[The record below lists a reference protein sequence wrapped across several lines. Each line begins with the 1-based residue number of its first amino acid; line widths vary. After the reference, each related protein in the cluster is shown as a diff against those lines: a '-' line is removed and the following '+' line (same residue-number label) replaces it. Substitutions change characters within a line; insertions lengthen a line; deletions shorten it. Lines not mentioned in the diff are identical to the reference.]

1 MKRFF
6 TFLKWIFIISI
17 LFVGHAYITG
27 NTHIFK
33 TLRSTILKGKMGP
46 SVDTRKM
53 FNTRKVNIGTPQ
65 PWLEDSLFGKL
76 HFSDADNNQLNKYQ
90 TLAFLIAKHGKI
102 VHEEYWAGY
111 NAASSTNSW
120 SMAKSILSLLTGC
133 AIKEGKIKS
142 MEQEVGDF
150 LPEYKKTGLKIK
162 HLLTM
167 SSGINFKEQYIN
179 PYGYTAKALYGND
192 LASLN
197 KKYRVNNIPGK
208 HFIYLSGNSQ
218 VLSFVLQK
226 ATGKTV
232 SEYAS
237 EKIWRKIGAEHP
249 AYWSL
254 DKEKGDEKG
263 FCCFHS
269 NARDFAKIGQLML
282 QKGIWGTDTII
293 PYFYYKKSISLAP
306 TLLLDGKPNNQY
318 GYSWWIVKY
327 RGMDIFYARGIDGQY
342 IINIPAKDMVVVR
355 LGRKRND
362 TKINGHPKDFYIY
375 TDAALALMK

>member
-6 TFLKWIFIISI
+6 TFLKWIFIVCI
-17 LFVGHAYITG
+17 LFISHAYLTG

-33 TLRSTILKGKMGP
+33 TLGSTILKGKLGP
-46 SVDTRKM
+46 SVDTKKL
-53 FNTRKVNIGTPQ
+53 FSTRKVNIGKPQ
-65 PWLEDSLFGKL
+65 PWPEDSLLGKL
-76 HFSDADNNQLNKYQ
+76 KLSDVDYKNLDKYQ
-90 TLAFLIAKHGKI
+90 TLSFLVIKHGKLI
-102 VHEEYWAGY
+102 HEEYWSGY
-111 NAASSTNSW
+111 NSASATNSW
-120 SMAKSILSLLTGC
+120 SMAKSIISILTGC

-142 MEQEVGDF
+142 VEQNVGDF
-150 LPEYKKTGLKIK
+150 LPEYKNTGLKIK

-179 PYGYTAKALYGND
+179 PYGYTAKALYGDNLD
-192 LASLN
+192 KLN

-218 VLSFVLQK
+218 VLSFIIHK

-237 EKIWRKIGAEHP
+237 EKLWKKIGAEHP

-254 DKEKGDEKG
+254 DHKNGNEKG

-282 QKGIWGTDTII
+282 QKGIWGMDTII
-293 PYFYYKKSISLAP
+293 PYSYYKQSISLAP
-306 TLLLDGKPNNQY
+306 TIQLDGKPNDLY
-318 GYSWWIVKY
+318 GYQWWIIKY
-327 RGMDIFYARGIDGQY
+327 KGLDIFYARGIDGQY
-342 IINIPAKDMVVVR
+342 IIDIPAKDMVVVR

-362 TKINGHPKDFYIY
+362 TKKNGHPLDFYIY
-375 TDAALALMK
+375 MDAALALVK

>member
-6 TFLKWIFIISI
+6 TFLKWIFIICI

-33 TLRSTILKGKMGP
+33 TFRSTVMKGRLGP
-46 SVDTRKM
+46 SVDTRKV
-53 FNTRKVNIGTPQ
+53 FSSRKVSNGKPQ
-65 PWLEDSLFGKL
+65 PWMEDSLFGKL
-76 HFSDADNNQLNKYQ
+76 KMPESEVKELEKYQ
-90 TLAFLIAKHGKI
+90 TLSFLVVKHGKLI
-102 VHEEYWAGY
+102 YEEYWAGY
-111 NAASSTNSW
+111 SAASATNSW
-120 SMAKSILSLLTGC
+120 SMAKSIISILTGC

-142 MEQEVGDF
+142 VDQNVGDF
-150 LPEYKKTGLKIK
+150 LPEYKNTGLKIK

-179 PYGYTAKALYGND
+179 PYGYAAKALYGTD
-192 LASLN
+192 LVKLH

-208 HFIYLSGNSQ
+208 HFSYLSGNSQ
-218 VLSFVLQK
+218 LLAFVLLK

-237 EKIWRKIGAEHP
+237 EKLWKKIGAEHP

-254 DKEKGDEKG
+254 DKQGGNEKG

-269 NARDFAKIGQLML
+269 NARDFAKVGQLML

-293 PYFYYKKSISLAP
+293 PYWYYKKSISLAP
-306 TLLLDGKPNNQY
+306 TLQKDGKPNDLY
-318 GYSWWIVKY
+318 GYQWWIVKY
-327 RGMDIFYARGIDGQY
+327 KGLDIFYARGIDGQY
-342 IINIPAKDMVVVR
+342 IIDIPAKDMVIVR
-355 LGRKRND
+355 LGRKRNE
-362 TKINGHPKDFYIY
+362 TKVNGHPKDFYIY
-375 TDAALALMK
+375 TDAALALVK